1 MRCADNNGATFVPIV
16 KDPPPPHHPVTPHR
30 NHAEV
35 TEAKSRRS
43 VGDANRGFE
52 PEKVQGKYLPCLV
65 HWRLSP
71 CTRADT
77 QYFVLLFNE
86 LPKDNELLGW
96 NLDPEVQM
104 CTDRASCYNTC

>member
-1 MRCADNNGATFVPIV
+1 MVQLLFPESKT
-16 KDPPPPHHPVTPHR
+16 PPPPPGTPHR

-52 PEKVQGKYLPCLV
+52 SEKVQGKYLPCLV

-71 CTRADT
+71 CTYHTRADT
-77 QYFVLLFNE
+77 QYFVLLLNE
-86 LPKDNELLGW
+86 LTKENELLGW
-96 NLDPEVQM
+96 NLDPDVQM
-104 CTDRASCYNTC
+104 GTDRASCFNTC